1 MLNSF
6 VIQLYYKLKNKN
18 FALKLFLKLS
28 FIKILYLCIN
38 NYVDGKFIMNFQ
50 SSFLFDF
57 QEDPLQMFIQG
68 APASPIYT

>member
-38 NYVDGKFIMNFQ
+38 NYVDGKFIMK
-50 SSFLFDF
+50 
-57 QEDPLQMFIQG
+57 
-68 APASPIYT
+68 